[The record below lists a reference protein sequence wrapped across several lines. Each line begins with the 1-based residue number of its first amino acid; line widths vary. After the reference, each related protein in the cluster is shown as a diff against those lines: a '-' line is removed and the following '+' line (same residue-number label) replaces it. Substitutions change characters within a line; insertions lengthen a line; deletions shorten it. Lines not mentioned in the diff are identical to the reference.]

1 MNKCMCVCV
10 CVCRARGGRRGGG
23 RGKERERE
31 GEEEAKPSHTYR
43 NTTILFV
50 FKCSIVISSKP
61 TAITKLEDL
70 LLLTRIRLL
79 SEHGF

>member
-1 MNKCMCVCV
+1 MCVCV